1 MKEEKKSV
9 YEFNGCWFDIFDM
22 LVGIIKPTNAERFS
36 VWESR
41 KKTDSHLLIVYGS
54 WLTEEWQQRYNVK
67 RISEPE
73 FQMNYRSKVKEHI
86 VHGYNEFDKR
96 YKIFS

>member
-9 YEFNGCWFDIFDM
+9 YLFNGCWFDIFDM
-22 LVGIIKPTNAERFS
+22 LVGIIKPTNAQRFS

-41 KKTDSHLLIVYGS
+41 NKTGDHLLIVYGTR
-54 WLTEEWQQRYNVK
+54 LTDEWQQQYKVI

-73 FQMNYRSKVKEHI
+73 FQMNYKAKLKEHI
-86 VHGYNEFDKR
+86 IHGYNEFEKR
-96 YKIFS
+96 